1 MTNSTKATRSLKNIH
16 FDPETAEISMTDE
29 SQGGPASGLTTVLCK
44 SGKQPTE
51 DDLTPEQAAK
61 LERYGEIFS
70 PLRKQQSDTN
80 SLSSVKSDAGE
91 EQTMTKGNEMSDA
104 QKDALQEAQD
114 EIAILKK
121 ALQAKETQELTSEV
135 EKFKL
140 SNTEDVVK
148 VLQGVSVDEKEAI
161 TKAFAELVES
171 KESLEKSASKQ
182 DAIDKKFGELG
193 EDGEAEAV
201 TKSLNIN
208 EELKELNKEAK

>member
-1 MTNSTKATRSLKNIH
+1 MTESVKAKRELINLGY
-16 FDPETAEISMTDE
+16 DPETAEISMTDE
-29 SQGGPASGLTTVLCK
+29 SQGYAASGLNTILCK
-44 SGKQPTE
+44 ASKQPTK
-51 DDLTPEQAAK
+51 DDLTPAQAEL
-61 LERYGEIFS
+61 LERYNEEFT
-70 PLRKQQSDTN
+70 PLRKQQGDTN

-104 QKDALQEAQD
+104 QKDALQKAQD
-114 EIAILKK
+114 EIAILKE

-148 VLQGVSVDEKEAI
+148 VLQGVSADDKEAI

-182 DAIDKKFGELG
+182 DVIDKQFGELG
-193 EDGEAEAV
+193 ESGEAEAV
-201 TKSLNIN
+201 TKTLNLN
-208 EELKELNKEAK
+208 DQLKELNKEAK

>member
-1 MTNSTKATRSLKNIH
+1 MTNNVKAERVLKDIH

-29 SQGGPASGLTTVLCK
+29 SQGGPASGLSTILCK
-44 SGKQPTE
+44 AGRQPTK

-61 LERYGEIFS
+61 IERYGEIFS

-91 EQTMTKGNEMSDA
+91 EKTMTKGNEMSDA
-104 QKDALQEAQD
+104 EKDALQKAQD
-114 EIAILKK
+114 KIAALEK

-135 EKFKL
+135 EQFGL

-148 VLQGVSVDEKEAI
+148 ALQGVTVEEKEAI
-161 TKAFAELVES
+161 TKAFSELAES
-171 KESLEKSASKQ
+171 KEEVTKASNKQ
-182 DAIDKKFGELG
+182 EAVDKEFGEVG

-201 TKSLNIN
+201 TKTLSIN
-208 EELKELNKEAK
+208 EQLRELNKEAK

>member
-1 MTNSTKATRSLKNIH
+1 MTESVKAKRELINLGY
-16 FDPETAEISMTDE
+16 DPETAEISMTDE
-29 SQGGPASGLTTVLCK
+29 SQGYAASGLNTILCK
-44 SGKQPTE
+44 ASNQPTK
-51 DDLTPEQAAK
+51 DDLTPAQVEL
-61 LERYGEIFS
+61 LERYNEEFT
-70 PLRKQQSDTN
+70 PLRKQQGDTN

-104 QKDALQEAQD
+104 QKDALQKAQD

-140 SNTEDVVK
+140 SNTEDIVK

-171 KESLEKSASKQ
+171 KESLEKSTDKKEG
-182 DAIDKKFGELG
+182 IDKKFGELG
-193 EDGEAEAV
+193 EDGEAEVVA
-201 TKSLNIN
+201 KSLNIN